1 MDQHKIGIFTINATL
16 LVLSNTTN
24 KLKHFPI
31 EIPNI
36 YSICK
41 VYSSMKYFTVEL
53 NPTEILPIDTIYID
67 L

>member
-1 MDQHKIGIFTINATL
+1 MDQQKIDILNINATL
-16 LVLSNTTN
+16 LVSNTTN

-31 EIPNI
+31 ELPNI

-41 VYSSMKYFTVEL
+41 VYSSIKYLTVEL
-53 NPTEILPIDTIYID
+53 NAIEILPIDTIYVD

>member
-1 MDQHKIGIFTINATL
+1 MDINGYKLKMDQQKIDVFTINTTL
-16 LVLSNTTN
+16 LVYNTTN

-41 VYSSMKYFTVEL
+41 VGIFF
-53 NPTEILPIDTIYID
+53 N
-67 L
+67 

>member
-1 MDQHKIGIFTINATL
+1 MDQRKIDIFTINATL
-16 LVLSNTTN
+16 LVSNTTN
-24 KLKHFPI
+24 KLKHFPV

-41 VYSSMKYFTVEL
+41 VYSSFKYFTVEL
-53 NPTEILPIDTIYID
+53 NPIEILPIDTIYVD

>member
-1 MDQHKIGIFTINATL
+1 MDQQKIDKFTINATL
-16 LVLSNTTN
+16 LVSNTTN

-41 VYSSMKYFTVEL
+41 VYSSIKYFTVEL
-53 NPTEILPIDTIYID
+53 NPIEILPIDTIYVD

>member
-1 MDQHKIGIFTINATL
+1 MDQQKIDIFTINATL
-16 LVLSNTTN
+16 LISNTTN

-36 YSICK
+36 HSIYK
-41 VYSSMKYFTVEL
+41 VYSSIKYFTVEL
-53 NPTEILPIDTIYID
+53 NPIDTIYVD

>member
-1 MDQHKIGIFTINATL
+1 MDQQKIDKFTINATL
-16 LVLSNTTN
+16 LVSNTTN

-41 VYSSMKYFTVEL
+41 VYSSIKYFTVEL
-53 NPTEILPIDTIYID
+53 NPIEIFPIDTIYVD

>member
-1 MDQHKIGIFTINATL
+1 MDQQKIDIFTINATL
-16 LVLSNTTN
+16 LVSNTTN

-41 VYSSMKYFTVEL
+41 VYSSIKYFMVEL
-53 NPTEILPIDTIYID
+53 NPIDILPIDTIYVD

>member
-1 MDQHKIGIFTINATL
+1 MDQQKIYIFTINATL
-16 LVLSNTTN
+16 LVSNTTN

-31 EIPNI
+31 EQPNI

-41 VYSSMKYFTVEL
+41 VYSSIKYFMVEL
-53 NPTEILPIDTIYID
+53 NPIEILPIDTIYVD